1 MTGREL
7 NIIHLFTRGHKKA
20 LLSHIE
26 HKALTSAQQRC
37 NTFQYPINFCSSK
50 TDFYSGTVT
59 GIWARKSSWLPARIW
74 RESRWWGLTPRDTW
88 LMTVTSRH
96 VTQNIMRLTW
106 FWQGGPG
113 VWQARRRRW
122 RPAVQ
127 TGVRGAAQEEIVERR
142 MCLSLG
148 CKKY

>member
-26 HKALTSAQQRC
+26 HKALTTAQQQC

-59 GIWARKSSWLPARIW
+59 GIWVRKSSWRRARRW
-74 RESRWWGLTPRDTW
+74 RESRWWGLSPRDTW

-96 VTQNIMRLTW
+96 VTQNMPRLTW

-127 TGVRGAAQEEIVERR
+127 TGVRGAAQEEIVEPRL
-142 MCLSLG
+142 CLSLG